1 MSVDALYVRAYLMDS
16 DVGEED
22 KITALVTVLQ
32 SMDSGKAF
40 PQLLL
45 DALINARSLSEW
57 IIRSTVLTASR
68 DLPPSKCFHTKFL
81 DQLLAMAIKRLRK
94 PSWKT

>member
-32 SMDSGKAF
+32 SMDSGQAF

-45 DALINARSLSEW
+45 DALINARSWGAW
-57 IIRSTVLTASR
+57 ITRSTVLTASR
-68 DLPPSKCFHTKFL
+68 GLQIGRAHV
-81 DQLLAMAIKRLRK
+81 
-94 PSWKT
+94 